1 MLRKTLIALAAT
13 AALGIG
19 AGTADARTGGGG
31 GGGGGAYHGGGGGGG
46 GGAAA
51 VHSGGPSH
59 SFSAPSHVG
68 PSHVGPSHVGTMGP
82 RSGTWRGANWNGGRH
97 HHRHDR
103 FFFGAGFAGPYYGYG
118 YDSCWRLAQ
127 TYYGWQRVWV
137 CGDYP
142 YWGY

>member
-19 AGTADARTGGGG
+19 AGTADARTGGGGGG

-68 PSHVGPSHVGTMGP
+68 PSHVGTMGP
-82 RSGTWRGANWNGGRH
+82 RGGNWRGANWNGGRH

>member
-1 MLRKTLIALAAT
+1 
-13 AALGIG
+13 
-19 AGTADARTGGGG
+19 
-31 GGGGGAYHGGGGGGG
+31 
-46 GGAAA
+46 
-51 VHSGGPSH
+51 
-59 SFSAPSHVG
+59 
-68 PSHVGPSHVGTMGP
+68 MGP
-82 RSGTWRGANWNGGRH
+82 RSRTWNGANWNGGRH

>member
-31 GGGGGAYHGGGGGGG
+31 GGGAYHGGGGGGG

-51 VHSGGPSH
+51 MHSGGPSH
-59 SFSAPSHVG
+59 SFSA

-118 YDSCWRLAQ
+118 YGYDSCWRLAQ

>member
-19 AGTADARTGGGG
+19 AGTADAR
-31 GGGGGAYHGGGGGGG
+31 GGGAY
-46 GGAAA
+46 
-51 VHSGGPSH
+51 SGGSGAH
-59 SFSAPSHVG
+59 SSGSGMHSSGSGMHSSGSGMHYSGVRGVSTPGHVT
-68 PSHVGPSHVGTMGP
+68 TMGP
-82 RSGTWRGANWNGGRH
+82 RGGTWRGANWNGGQWGHH
-97 HHRHDR
+97 HHRHGR
-103 FFFGAGFAGPYYGYG
+103 FFGAGFYGYGYGYG

>member
-19 AGTADARTGGGG
+19 AGTADARGGS
-31 GGGGGAYHGGGGGGG
+31 AY
-46 GGAAA
+46 
-51 VHSGGPSH
+51 SGSSSMHPSG
-59 SFSAPSHVG
+59 SSGVRSPSGFSTPSHVPSG
-68 PSHVGPSHVGTMGP
+68 FSTPSHVTTMGP
-82 RSGTWRGANWNGGRH
+82 RSTTMGPRSRTWNGANWNGGRH

-103 FFFGAGFAGPYYGYG
+103 FFFGAGFAGPFYGYG